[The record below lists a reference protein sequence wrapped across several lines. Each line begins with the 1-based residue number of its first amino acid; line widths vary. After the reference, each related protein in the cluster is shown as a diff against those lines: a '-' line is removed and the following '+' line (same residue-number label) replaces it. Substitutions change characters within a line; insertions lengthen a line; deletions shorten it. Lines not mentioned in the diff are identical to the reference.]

1 MGLKSLMGQFLKFGV
16 VGVIAFVI
24 DYAVLMLLSQ
34 VVGWDPVVSSAISFT
49 LSVVFNYVASMRYV
63 FTRREDLSRERE
75 FVIFVVLS
83 IVGLG
88 INSAIIWAGTQAFGG
103 GALAVTIT
111 KVVAT
116 VVVALWN
123 FWSRKRWLE
132 AK

>member
-1 MGLKSLMGQFLKFGV
+1 MGLRSLIEQFVKFGV
-16 VGVIAFVI
+16 VGAIAFVI
-24 DYAVLMLLSQ
+24 DYGILMLLSQ
-34 VVGWDPVVSSAISFT
+34 VVGWDPVLSSAISFT
-49 LSVVFNYVASMRYV
+49 VSVVFNYVASMRYV

-83 IVGLG
+83 IIGLV
-88 INSAIIWAGTQAFGG
+88 INSACIWAGTQAFGD
-103 GALAVTIT
+103 GALAVTAT

-116 VVVALWN
+116 IIVALWN

>member
-1 MGLKSLMGQFLKFGV
+1 MDLKSLIEQFLKFGV
-16 VGVIAFVI
+16 VGAVAFVI
-24 DYAVLMLLSQ
+24 DYGILMLLSQ
-34 VVGWDPVVSSAISFT
+34 VVGWDPVFSSAISFT
-49 LSVVFNYVASMRYV
+49 VSVVFNYVASMRYV
-63 FTRREDLSRERE
+63 FARREDLSRRRE

-83 IVGLG
+83 IIGLA
-88 INSAIIWAGTQAFGG
+88 INSGCIWLGTQAFGN
-103 GALAVTIT
+103 GAVAVTAT